1 MYKTIFNADEKYNLA
16 NEVIAAIAKEG
27 TIQKFVLYSN
37 FEDKAEEID
46 MPLGIFRRN
55 FEGLMKWLSDD
66 LKLILYT
73 GNSEGLVTLSS
84 EGESLYSSNSTVKA
98 YIEYKDKLK
107 ADKEATIVQN
117 LRNARLDGIYKI
129 VKIIATIVGS
139 ILIPLAGFLAND
151 IVRTTAISIGSL
163 IIGALWGT
171 DIGKIIRRLVN
182 IS

>member
-66 LKLILYT
+66 LKLILYA
-73 GNSEGLVTLSS
+73 GNDNEFVTLSND
-84 EGESLYSSNSTVKA
+84 GESLSSSDFTVKE
-98 YIEYKDKLK
+98 YIEHKDKLK
-107 ADKEATIVQN
+107 ADEEATVVQN
-117 LRNARLDGIYKI
+117 LRNARLDGIYKV
-129 VKIIATIVGS
+129 VKIIIAIVGP
-139 ILIPLAGFLAND
+139 ILMQLVGFFVDD
-151 IVRTTAISIGSL
+151 IVRSTAIAIGSL

-171 DIGKIIRRLVN
+171 DIGKIIRRLFN
-182 IS
+182 FS